1 MGLGYALTEE
11 LVMRQGRTLNDTFL
25 DYKIPGALDMPR
37 VDSVCVGG
45 PEPRGPFGAK
55 ESGEGPVSPTAPA
68 IAEAVWHATGYR
80 ARRLPITAE
89 QVLRHIEAAGT
100 ANNESR
106 TKP

>member
-11 LVMRQGRTLNDTFL
+11 LVMRQGRTLSDTFL

-37 VDSVCVGG
+37 MDSVCVGG

-80 ARRLPITAE
+80 ARQLPITAE
-89 QVLRHIEAAGT
+89 QVLRHIEVAGT
-100 ANNESR
+100 VESR
-106 TKP
+106 SKP

>member
-11 LVMRQGRTLNDTFL
+11 LVMSQGRTLNASFL

-37 VDSVCVGG
+37 MDSVCVGG

-89 QVLRHIEAAGT
+89 QVLRHLEANRT
-100 ANNESR
+100 ANQARRS
-106 TKP
+106 KP